1 MSCGRC
7 GNANDEGFRFC
18 ISCGAPLTA
27 PAQGA
32 PESAA
37 PAQAVPGPAAPAA
50 ASPAPVV
57 PESASP
63 APVVPESAAPASM
76 EAPTMMM
83 PPVQP
88 QHYPGQASGPG
99 FGPVPGQVSG
109 QSAGRHGKG
118 RIAIIIAAVLVV
130 VALVIAGV
138 TLATRNNPSDGG
150 TSAPQGPSSSNG
162 QTIPDD
168 ESDDRDTEA
177 SEEQEPDDKEQG
189 LSARTLDQESTDR
202 IVDAFSTTDVAVSVM
217 TEDGLRSYSSSNAST
232 MMVSA
237 GLYLPVYLAYYDAHE
252 GQPSDS
258 AGEMMRSMD
267 NEAANLVID
276 SLGGVDAVDSWLSD
290 NQYTTSRFER
300 KYGDVAASENG
311 YENYA
316 SSDDAARMLSQIAA
330 DGADE
335 LMSFDIA
342 SEGVDVPEGAT
353 VHAHRGMG
361 IQDSYNY
368 FVVIS
373 DGRSK
378 VGVAVMTEG
387 MGQEQAADLTS
398 QMLATVWDTMFE
410 GTDQ

>member
-1 MSCGRC
+1 MICGRC
-7 GNANDEGFRFC
+7 GNANDAGFRFC
-18 ISCGAPLTA
+18 TSCGAPLTA

-32 PESAA
+32 PESAV

-76 EAPTMMM
+76 EASTMMM

-177 SEEQEPDDKEQG
+177 SGEQDPDEEEQG

-252 GQPSDS
+252 GQPSDA

-290 NQYTTSRFER
+290 NQYATSRFER

-342 SEGVDVPEGAT
+342 SEGVDIPEGAT

>member
-1 MSCGRC
+1 
-7 GNANDEGFRFC
+7 
-18 ISCGAPLTA
+18 
-27 PAQGA
+27 
-32 PESAA
+32 
-37 PAQAVPGPAAPAA
+37 
-50 ASPAPVV
+50 
-57 PESASP
+57 
-63 APVVPESAAPASM
+63 
-76 EAPTMMM
+76 MMM

-177 SEEQEPDDKEQG
+177 SEEQDPDEEEQG

-276 SLGGVDAVDSWLSD
+276 
-290 NQYTTSRFER
+290 
-300 KYGDVAASENG
+300 
-311 YENYA
+311 
-316 SSDDAARMLSQIAA
+316 
-330 DGADE
+330 
-335 LMSFDIA
+335 
-342 SEGVDVPEGAT
+342 
-353 VHAHRGMG
+353 
-361 IQDSYNY
+361 
-368 FVVIS
+368 
-373 DGRSK
+373 
-378 VGVAVMTEG
+378 
-387 MGQEQAADLTS
+387 
-398 QMLATVWDTMFE
+398 
-410 GTDQ
+410 